1 MLSSY
6 GCPTFYSVGS
16 PSHFLCQ
23 GQNDLFSLCPCGG
36 GVQHSTCRRRKIPQT
51 ISPNRHGMLQTN
63 TPAKPKTKTFPR
75 KTPCLKKTNSQT
87 KTKMKTFSRRMSRWG
102 MRRRNV
108 SSVVMSRQGM
118 RRCNASSVALC
129 GRNVFAQHSV
139 SVRSNVA
146 PQCLETL
153 IFLCLTWLLVSQQK
167 KSSFCRNKAG
177 VGTNIASCRTHS
189 FSNGQVCEKL

>member
-36 GVQHSTCRRRKIPQT
+36 GCNIPLADEEKFRRRFPQTGMACCRRTPQRSRK
-51 ISPNRHGMLQTN
+51 RRR
-63 TPAKPKTKTFPR
+63 FPR

-108 SSVVMSRQGM
+108 SSVVMCRQGM